1 MNKFNYKLKETPLN
15 LDSGNII
22 EDYLRSLGIEK
33 IESFLSEPSIYDE
46 ESYEGLE
53 RIHELVDAL
62 HEGFTTNQKFFMQ
75 IDSDVDGF
83 TSASIFYRYFK
94 DLYPAAEIKCRVHN
108 GKEHGIV
115 MNSIPQDAKYIII
128 PDAGS
133 NQIEEQKELVRKGK
147 KVLVIDH
154 HLVDVYEEVPGA
166 IVVNNQLSTKFKNKF
181 LSGAGMVYKV
191 IQCYSKKYGD
201 NKHHKEYIDLVAL
214 GLISDMM
221 DTRDLDNNYLIS
233 VGLKNIKNPMFKALL
248 IKQSYSV
255 SSVDIPNKID
265 VAFYITPL
273 INAVI
278 RVGTIEQ
285 NEQLFQGFTEYDHTE
300 TYEKQYKGN
309 VSSETFYEMLAR
321 MAYNIRNQQNKEKE
335 KSMEFIH
342 EVIKQD
348 NLDKNM
354 VVTVISSQN
363 DQVKVPKTMTGLV
376 AMDIVK
382 NYKKPAMLLRPRTI
396 EGENYF
402 YGSAR
407 ANVRPGF
414 KSFREVL
421 QQSGLIHF
429 AEGHDMAF
437 GVGVRE
443 DDLEKLTAYLNDK
456 LKDIDFGTEE
466 IEVDAILR
474 GKRISHD
481 VLKDF
486 ARYSY
491 LYGMGIPQPKFAFE
505 IFITRDMVNIIGK
518 ERNTI
523 KFNYNNIE
531 FIKFGARDIIAELFQ
546 EGEDGFVDI
555 NPKLRVKIIGR
566 SQYNEFNGT
575 KTLQIMVDNLNF
587 EKSTASDLI

>member
-15 LDSGNII
+15 LESVNIL

-46 ESYEGLE
+46 ESYTGLE
-53 RIHELVDAL
+53 RIDELVEAL
-62 HEGFTTNQKFFMQ
+62 HKGFTTNQKFFMQ

-108 GKEHGIV
+108 GKEHGV
-115 MNSIPQDAKYIII
+115 LLNTIPADAKYIIV

-133 NQIEEQKELVRKGK
+133 NQINEQMELTRKGK
-147 KVLVIDH
+147 TVLVIDH
-154 HLVDVYEEVPGA
+154 HLVDNFQPVPGA
-166 IVVNNQLSTKFKNKF
+166 IVVNNQLSPNFKNKF

-201 NKHHKEYIDLVAL
+201 NRHHEQYIDLAAL

-221 DTRDLDNNYLIS
+221 DTRNLDNNYIINK
-233 VGLKNIKNPMFKALL
+233 GLKNIKNPMFKALL
-248 IKQSYSV
+248 QKQSYSI
-255 SSVDIPNKID
+255 SSIHLPTKID
-265 VAFYITPL
+265 IAFYITPL

-278 RVGTIEQ
+278 RVGNVSQ
-285 NEQLFQGFTEYDHTE
+285 NEQLFQAFTEYKHSE
-300 TYEKQYKGN
+300 AYEKTFKGN
-309 VSSETFYEMLAR
+309 TSSETFYEMIAR

-335 KSMEFIH
+335 KSMDFIKG
-342 EVIKQD
+342 VIQE
-348 NLDKNM
+348 NQLDQNM
-354 VVTVISSQN
+354 VVTVISSHN
-363 DQVKVPKTMTGLV
+363 DDVTVPKTMTGLV

-382 NYKKPAMLLRPRTI
+382 NYKKPAMLLRPRVVD
-396 EGENYF
+396 GENYY

-437 GVGVRE
+437 GVGVHE
-443 DDLEKLTAYLNDK
+443 DSLDTLIAYLNDK

-474 GKRISHD
+474 GKKIAHD
-481 VLKDF
+481 VLADF
-486 ARYSY
+486 ARYNR

-505 IFITRDMVNIIGK
+505 IFLTRDMINLIGK
-518 ERNTI
+518 ERSTI

-531 FIKFGARDIIAELFQ
+531 FIKFNAKEIVSDLFQ
-546 EGEDGFVDI
+546 GDDDFVDI
-555 NPKLRVKIIGR
+555 NPKLRIKIIGR
-566 SQYNEFNGT
+566 AQYNEFNGS
-575 KTLQIMVDNLNF
+575 KTLQIIMDNFNF
-587 EKSTASDLI
+587 EKSSVSDLI

>member
-15 LDSGNII
+15 LESVNIL

-46 ESYEGLE
+46 ESYTGLE
-53 RIHELVDAL
+53 RIDELVEAL
-62 HEGFTTNQKFFMQ
+62 HKGFTTNQKFFMQ

-108 GKEHGIV
+108 GKEHGV
-115 MNSIPQDAKYIII
+115 LLNTIPADAKYIIV

-133 NQIEEQKELVRKGK
+133 NQINEQMELTRKGK
-147 KVLVIDH
+147 TVLVIDH
-154 HLVDVYEEVPGA
+154 HLVDNFQPVPGA
-166 IVVNNQLSTKFKNKF
+166 IVVNNQLSPNFKNKF

-201 NKHHKEYIDLVAL
+201 NRHHEQYIDLAAL

-221 DTRDLDNNYLIS
+221 DTRNLDNNYIINK
-233 VGLKNIKNPMFKALL
+233 GLKNIKNPMFKALL
-248 IKQSYSV
+248 QKQSYSI
-255 SSVDIPNKID
+255 SSIHLPTKID
-265 VAFYITPL
+265 IAFYITPL

-278 RVGTIEQ
+278 RVGNVSQ
-285 NEQLFQGFTEYDHTE
+285 NEQLFQAFTEYKHSE
-300 TYEKQYKGN
+300 AYEKTFKGN
-309 VSSETFYEMLAR
+309 TSSETFYEMIAR

-335 KSMEFIH
+335 KSMDFIKG
-342 EVIKQD
+342 VIQE
-348 NLDKNM
+348 NQLDQNM
-354 VVTVISSQN
+354 VVTVISSHN
-363 DQVKVPKTMTGLV
+363 DDVTVPKTMTGLV

-382 NYKKPAMLLRPRTI
+382 NYKKPAMLLRPRVVD
-396 EGENYF
+396 GENYY

-437 GVGVRE
+437 GVGVHE
-443 DDLEKLTAYLNDK
+443 DSLDTLIAYLNDK
-456 LKDIDFGTEE
+456 LKDIEFGTEE

-474 GKRISHD
+474 GKKIAHD
-481 VLKDF
+481 VLADF
-486 ARYSY
+486 ARYNR

-505 IFITRDMVNIIGK
+505 IFLTRDMINLIGK
-518 ERNTI
+518 ERSTI

-531 FIKFGARDIIAELFQ
+531 FIKFNAKEIVSDLFQ
-546 EGEDGFVDI
+546 GDDDFVDI
-555 NPKLRVKIIGR
+555 NPKLRIKIIGR
-566 SQYNEFNGT
+566 AQYNEFNGS
-575 KTLQIMVDNLNF
+575 KTLQIIMDNFNF
-587 EKSTASDLI
+587 EKSSVSDLI

>member
-15 LDSGNII
+15 LDSSNII
-22 EDYLRSLGIEK
+22 EDYLKSLGVEK
-33 IESFLSEPSIYDE
+33 VESFLSEPSIYDE

-53 RIHELVDAL
+53 RIHELVDSL
-62 HEGFTTNQKFFMQ
+62 HEGFTKNQKFFMQ

-115 MNSIPQDAKYIII
+115 MNSVPQDAKYIII

-133 NQIEEQKELVRKGK
+133 NQIDEQKELVRKGK

-154 HLVDVYEEVPGA
+154 HLVDTYEEVPGA
-166 IVVNNQLSTKFKNKF
+166 IVVNNQLSPKFKNKF

-201 NKHHKEYIDLVAL
+201 NKHHEEYIDLAAL

-221 DTRDLDNNYLIS
+221 DTRDLDNNFLIAM
-233 VGLKNIKNPMFKALL
+233 GLKSIKNPMFKALL

-278 RVGTIEQ
+278 RVGTVQQ
-285 NEQLFQGFTEYDHTE
+285 NEELFQGFTEYDHTE
-300 TYEKQYKGN
+300 GYEKTFKGN
-309 VSSETFYEMLAR
+309 TSSETFYEMLAR

-335 KSMEFIH
+335 KSMDFIK
-342 EVIKQD
+342 EIIKAEK
-348 NLDKNM
+348 LDQNM
-354 VVTVISSQN
+354 VVTVVSSNN
-363 DQVKVPKTMTGLV
+363 DQVTVPKTMTGLV

-382 NYKKPAMLLRPRTI
+382 NFKKPAMLLRPRNI
-396 EGENYF
+396 DGQNYY

-437 GVGVRE
+437 GVGVHE
-443 DDLEKLTAYLNDK
+443 DDLPKLNAYLNHK

-474 GKRISHD
+474 GRKIAHEILS
-481 VLKDF
+481 DF
-486 ARYSY
+486 AKYNY

-505 IFITRDMVNIIGK
+505 IFITRDMINLIGK
-518 ERNTI
+518 ERSTI

-531 FIKFGARDIIAELFQ
+531 FIKFGGKDIVAELFT
-546 EGEDGFVDI
+546 EDGDGFTDV

-566 SQYNEFNGT
+566 AQYNEFNGT
-575 KTLQIMVDNLNF
+575 KTLQIIMDHFNF
-587 EKSTASDLI
+587 EKSEASDLI

>member
-1 MNKFNYKLKETPLN
+1 MNKFNYKLKETPIN
-15 LDSGNII
+15 LDSSNII
-22 EDYLRSLGIEK
+22 EDYLKSLGIEK
-33 IESFLSEPSIYDE
+33 TESFLSEPSIYDE
-46 ESYEGLE
+46 ESYKELE
-53 RIHELVDAL
+53 RVNQLVDTL
-62 HEGFTTNQKFFMQ
+62 HEGFTTKQKFFMQ

-133 NQIEEQKELVRKGK
+133 NQIEEQIELVRKGK
-147 KVLVIDH
+147 TVLVIDH
-154 HLVDVYEEVPGA
+154 HLVDNYQEVPGA
-166 IVVNNQLSTKFKNKF
+166 IVVNNQLSPNFKNKF
-181 LSGAGMVYKV
+181 LSGAGMVYKI
-191 IQCYSKKYGD
+191 IQAYSKKYG
-201 NKHHKEYIDLVAL
+201 NNEHHKQYIDLAAL

-221 DTRDLDNNYLIS
+221 DTRDLDNNFLIAT
-233 VGLKNIKNPMFKALL
+233 GLKTIKNPMFKALL
-248 IKQSYSV
+248 VKQSYSV
-255 SSVDIPNKID
+255 SSVDHPNKID

-278 RVGTIEQ
+278 RVGTTQQ

-300 TYEKQYKGN
+300 TYEKEYKGN
-309 VSSETFYEMLAR
+309 KSSETFYEMLAR

-342 EVIKQD
+342 QIIKQD
-348 NLDKNM
+348 KLDENM
-354 VVTVISSQN
+354 VVTVISSNN
-363 DQVKVPKTMTGLV
+363 DDVTVPKTMTGLV

-382 NYKKPAMLLRPRTI
+382 NYKKPAMLLRPRNI
-396 EGENYF
+396 DGQNYF

-437 GVGVRE
+437 GVGVHE
-443 DDLEKLTAYLNDK
+443 DDLPKLNAYLNDT
-456 LKDIDFGTEE
+456 LKNIDFGTEE

-474 GKRISHD
+474 GRRISHD
-481 VLKDF
+481 ILTDF
-486 ARYSY
+486 AKYNY

-505 IFITRDMVNIIGK
+505 IFITRDMINLIGK

-531 FIKFGARDIIAELFQ
+531 FIKFGAKDIIAELFK
-546 EGEDGFVDI
+546 EEDDAFVDI
-555 NPKLRVKIIGR
+555 NPKLRVKIVGR
-566 SQYNEFNGT
+566 AQYNEFNGT
-575 KTLQIMVDNLNF
+575 KTLQIIMDNLNF
-587 EKSTASDLI
+587 EKSIGSDLI

>member
-1 MNKFNYKLKETPLN
+1 MNKFNYKLKETPIN
-15 LDSGNII
+15 LDSSNII
-22 EDYLRSLGIEK
+22 EDYLKSLGIEK
-33 IESFLSEPSIYDE
+33 TESFLSEPSIYDE
-46 ESYEGLE
+46 ESYKELE
-53 RIHELVDAL
+53 RVNQLVDTL
-62 HEGFTTNQKFFMQ
+62 HEGFTTKQKFFMQ

-133 NQIEEQKELVRKGK
+133 NQIEEQIELVRKGK
-147 KVLVIDH
+147 TVLVIDH
-154 HLVDVYEEVPGA
+154 HLVDNYQEVPGA
-166 IVVNNQLSTKFKNKF
+166 IVVNNQLSPNFKNKF
-181 LSGAGMVYKV
+181 LSGAGMVYKI
-191 IQCYSKKYGD
+191 IQAYSKKYD
-201 NKHHKEYIDLVAL
+201 NNEHHKQYIDLAAL

-221 DTRDLDNNYLIS
+221 DTRELDNNFLIAT
-233 VGLKNIKNPMFKALL
+233 GLKTIKNPMFKALL
-248 IKQSYSV
+248 VKQSYSV
-255 SSVDIPNKID
+255 SSVDHPNKID

-278 RVGTIEQ
+278 RVGTTQQ

-300 TYEKQYKGN
+300 TYEKEYKGN
-309 VSSETFYEMLAR
+309 KSSETFYEMLAR

-342 EVIKQD
+342 SIIKED
-348 NLDKNM
+348 NLDQNM
-354 VVTVISSQN
+354 VVTVISSQE
-363 DQVKVPKTMTGLV
+363 DAVTVPKTMTGLV

-382 NYKKPAMLLRPRTI
+382 NYKKPAMLLRPRNI
-396 EGENYF
+396 DGESYF

-443 DDLEKLTAYLNDK
+443 DDLPKLNAYLNDK

-474 GKRISHD
+474 GRRISHD
-481 VLKDF
+481 ILTDF
-486 ARYSY
+486 AKYNY

-505 IFITRDMVNIIGK
+505 IFITRDMINLIGK

-531 FIKFGARDIIAELFQ
+531 FIKFGAKDIIAELFK
-546 EGEDGFVDI
+546 EEDDAFVDI
-555 NPKLRVKIIGR
+555 NPKLRVKIVGR
-566 SQYNEFNGT
+566 AQYNEFNGT
-575 KTLQIMVDNLNF
+575 KTLQIIMDNLNF
-587 EKSTASDLI
+587 EKSIGSDLI

>member
-115 MNSIPQDAKYIII
+115 MNSVPQDAKYIII

-133 NQIEEQKELVRKGK
+133 NQISEQKELVRKGK

-154 HLVDVYEEVPGA
+154 HLVDIYEEVPGA
-166 IVVNNQLSTKFKNKF
+166 IVVNNQLSPKFKNKF

-201 NKHHKEYIDLVAL
+201 NKHHQEYIDLAAL

-221 DTRDLDNNYLIS
+221 DTRDLDNNFLIAT
-233 VGLKNIKNPMFKALL
+233 GLKTIKNPMFKALL

-255 SSVDIPNKID
+255 SSVDTPNKID

-285 NEQLFQGFTEYDHTE
+285 NEQLFQGFTEYNHAE
-300 TYEKQYKGN
+300 AYEKQYKGN
-309 VSSETFYEMLAR
+309 VSSETFYEMIAR

-335 KSMEFIH
+335 KSMDFIRGII
-342 EVIKQD
+342 EE
-348 NLDKNM
+348 DKLNENT

-363 DQVKVPKTMTGLV
+363 DDVTVPKTMTGLV

-382 NYKKPAMLLRPRTI
+382 NYKKPAMLLRPRNI
-396 EGENYF
+396 DGENYF

-437 GVGVRE
+437 GVGVHE

-474 GKRISHD
+474 GRRISHD
-481 VLKDF
+481 ILTDF
-486 ARYSY
+486 AKYDY

-505 IFITRDMVNIIGK
+505 IFITRDMINLIGK
-518 ERNTI
+518 ERNTM

-531 FIKFGARDIIAELFQ
+531 FIKFNAKEIIPELFA
-546 EGEDGFVDI
+546 ETEDAFVDV

-566 SQYNEFNGT
+566 AQYNEFNGT
-575 KTLQIMVDNLNF
+575 KTLQIIMDNFNF
-587 EKSTASDLI
+587 EKSAGSDLI

>member
-1 MNKFNYKLKETPLN
+1 MNKFNYKLKETPIN
-15 LDSGNII
+15 LDSSNII
-22 EDYLRSLGIEK
+22 EDYLKSLGIEK
-33 IESFLSEPSIYDE
+33 VDSFLSEPSIYDE

-53 RIHELVDAL
+53 RIHQLVDTL
-62 HEGFTTNQKFFMQ
+62 HEGFTNNQKFFMQ

-115 MNSIPQDAKYIII
+115 INSIPQDAKYIII

-133 NQIEEQKELVRKGK
+133 NQIDEQKELVRKGK
-147 KVLVIDH
+147 KVLIIDH
-154 HLVDVYEEVPGA
+154 HLVDTYEEVPGA
-166 IVVNNQLSTKFKNKF
+166 IVINNQLSPKFKNKF

-191 IQCYSKKYGD
+191 IQCHSKKYGD
-201 NKHHKEYIDLVAL
+201 NERHKEFIDLAAL

-221 DTRDLDNNYLIS
+221 DTRDLDNNFLITA
-233 VGLKNIKNPMFKALL
+233 GLKSIKNPMFKALL
-248 IKQSYSV
+248 AKQSYSV
-255 SSVDIPNKID
+255 SSVEKPNKID

-278 RVGTIEQ
+278 RVGTVQQ
-285 NEQLFQGFTEYDHTE
+285 NEQLFQGFTEYDHDE
-300 TYEKQYKGN
+300 AYEKEYKGN
-309 VSSETFYEMLAR
+309 KSSETFYEMLAR

-335 KSMEFIH
+335 KSMDFIH
-342 EVIKQD
+342 GVIKAE
-348 NLDKNM
+348 NLDQNM
-354 VVTVISSQN
+354 VLTVISSQE
-363 DQVKVPKTMTGLV
+363 DDVTVPKTMTGLV

-382 NYKKPAMLLRPRTI
+382 NYKKPAMLLRPRNI
-396 EGENYF
+396 DGENYF

-407 ANVRPGF
+407 ANIRPGF

-437 GVGVRE
+437 GVGVHE
-443 DDLEKLTAYLNDK
+443 DDLPKLNAYLNDK

-474 GKRISHD
+474 GRKISHD
-481 VLKDF
+481 ILADF
-486 ARYSY
+486 AKYNF

-505 IFITRDMVNIIGK
+505 IFITRDMINLIGK
-518 ERNTI
+518 EKNTI

-531 FIKFGARDIIAELFQ
+531 FIKFGAKEIISEMFKEQDDA
-546 EGEDGFVDI
+546 FVDV
-555 NPKLRVKIIGR
+555 NPKLRIKIIGR
-566 SQYNEFNGT
+566 AQYNEFNGT
-575 KTLQIMVDNLNF
+575 KTLQIIMDNFNF
-587 EKSTASDLI
+587 EKSLGSDLI

>member
-15 LDSGNII
+15 LDSSNII

-46 ESYEGLE
+46 ETYEDLE
-53 RIHELVDAL
+53 RIQNLVDAL
-62 HEGFTTNQKFFMQ
+62 HEGFTSNQKFFMQ

>member
-1 MNKFNYKLKETPLN
+1 
-15 LDSGNII
+15 
-22 EDYLRSLGIEK
+22 
-33 IESFLSEPSIYDE
+33 
-46 ESYEGLE
+46 
-53 RIHELVDAL
+53 
-62 HEGFTTNQKFFMQ
+62 
-75 IDSDVDGF
+75 
-83 TSASIFYRYFK
+83 
-94 DLYPAAEIKCRVHN
+94 
-108 GKEHGIV
+108 
-115 MNSIPQDAKYIII
+115 
-128 PDAGS
+128 
-133 NQIEEQKELVRKGK
+133 
-147 KVLVIDH
+147 
-154 HLVDVYEEVPGA
+154 
-166 IVVNNQLSTKFKNKF
+166 
-181 LSGAGMVYKV
+181 
-191 IQCYSKKYGD
+191 
-201 NKHHKEYIDLVAL
+201 
-214 GLISDMM
+214 
-221 DTRDLDNNYLIS
+221 
-233 VGLKNIKNPMFKALL
+233 MFKALL

-396 EGENYF
+396 EGQNYF

>member
-15 LDSGNII
+15 LDSSNII

-46 ESYEGLE
+46 ENYEDLE
-53 RIHELVDAL
+53 RIHNLVDAL
-62 HEGFTTNQKFFMQ
+62 HEGFTSNQKFFMQ

-94 DLYPAAEIKCRVHN
+94 DLYPGAEIKCRVHN

>member
-1 MNKFNYKLKETPLN
+1 MNKFNYKLKETPIN
-15 LDSGNII
+15 LDSSNII
-22 EDYLRSLGIEK
+22 EDYLKSLGIEK
-33 IESFLSEPSIYDE
+33 TESFLSEPSIYDE
-46 ESYEGLE
+46 ESYKELK
-53 RIHELVDAL
+53 RVNELVDTL
-62 HEGFTTNQKFFMQ
+62 HEGFTTKQKFFMQ

-133 NQIEEQKELVRKGK
+133 NQIEEQIELVRKGK
-147 KVLVIDH
+147 TVLVIDH
-154 HLVDVYEEVPGA
+154 HLVDNYQEVPGA
-166 IVVNNQLSTKFKNKF
+166 IVVNNQLSPNFKNKF
-181 LSGAGMVYKV
+181 LSGAGMVYKI
-191 IQCYSKKYGD
+191 IQAYSKKYG
-201 NKHHKEYIDLVAL
+201 NNEHHKQYIDLAAL

-221 DTRDLDNNYLIS
+221 DTRDLDNNFLIS
-233 VGLKNIKNPMFKALL
+233 TGLKTIKNPMFKALL
-248 IKQSYSV
+248 VKQSYSV
-255 SSVDIPNKID
+255 SSVDHPNKID
-265 VAFYITPL
+265 LAFYITPL

-278 RVGTIEQ
+278 RVGTTQQ

-300 TYEKQYKGN
+300 TYEKEYKGN
-309 VSSETFYEMLAR
+309 KSSETFYEMLAR

-342 EVIKQD
+342 SIIKED
-348 NLDKNM
+348 NLDQNM
-354 VVTVISSQN
+354 VVTVISSQE
-363 DQVKVPKTMTGLV
+363 DAVTVPKTMTGLV

-382 NYKKPAMLLRPRTI
+382 NYKKPAMLLRPRNI
-396 EGENYF
+396 DGESYF

-443 DDLEKLTAYLNDK
+443 DDLPKLNAYLNDK

-474 GKRISHD
+474 GRRISHD
-481 VLKDF
+481 ILTDF
-486 ARYSY
+486 AKYNY

-505 IFITRDMVNIIGK
+505 IFLTRDMINLIGK

-531 FIKFGARDIIAELFQ
+531 FIKFGAKDIIAELFK
-546 EGEDGFVDI
+546 EEDDAFVDI

-566 SQYNEFNGT
+566 AQYNEFNGT
-575 KTLQIMVDNLNF
+575 KTLQIIMDNFNF
-587 EKSTASDLI
+587 EKSTGSDLI

>member
-1 MNKFNYKLKETPLN
+1 MNKFNYKLKETPIN
-15 LDSGNII
+15 LDSSNII
-22 EDYLRSLGIEK
+22 EDYLKSLGIEK
-33 IESFLSEPSIYDE
+33 TESFLSEPSIYDE
-46 ESYEGLE
+46 ESYKELK
-53 RIHELVDAL
+53 RVNELVDTL
-62 HEGFTTNQKFFMQ
+62 HEGFTTKQKFFMQ

-133 NQIEEQKELVRKGK
+133 NQIEEQIELVRKGK
-147 KVLVIDH
+147 TVLVIDH
-154 HLVDVYEEVPGA
+154 HLVDNYQEVPGA
-166 IVVNNQLSTKFKNKF
+166 IVVNNQLSPNFKNKF
-181 LSGAGMVYKV
+181 LSGAGMVYKI
-191 IQCYSKKYGD
+191 IQAYSKKYG
-201 NKHHKEYIDLVAL
+201 NNEHHKQYIDLAAL

-221 DTRDLDNNYLIS
+221 DTRDLDNNFLIS
-233 VGLKNIKNPMFKALL
+233 TGLKTIKNPMFKALL
-248 IKQSYSV
+248 VKQSYSV
-255 SSVDIPNKID
+255 SSVDHPNKID

-278 RVGTIEQ
+278 RVGTTQQ

-300 TYEKQYKGN
+300 TYEKEYKGN
-309 VSSETFYEMLAR
+309 KSSETFYEMLAR

-342 EVIKQD
+342 SIIKED
-348 NLDKNM
+348 NLDQNM
-354 VVTVISSQN
+354 VVTVISSQE
-363 DQVKVPKTMTGLV
+363 DAVTVPKTMTGLV

-382 NYKKPAMLLRPRTI
+382 NYKKPAMLLRPRNI
-396 EGENYF
+396 DGESYF

-443 DDLEKLTAYLNDK
+443 DDLPKLNAYLNDK

-474 GKRISHD
+474 GRRISHD
-481 VLKDF
+481 ILTDF
-486 ARYSY
+486 AKYNY

-505 IFITRDMVNIIGK
+505 IFLTRDMINLIGK

-531 FIKFGARDIIAELFQ
+531 FIKFGAKDIIAELFK
-546 EGEDGFVDI
+546 EEDDAFVDI

-566 SQYNEFNGT
+566 AQYNEFNGT
-575 KTLQIMVDNLNF
+575 KTLQIIMDNFNF
-587 EKSTASDLI
+587 EKSTGSDLI

>member
-15 LDSGNII
+15 LDSSNII

-46 ESYEGLE
+46 ENYEDLE
-53 RIHELVDAL
+53 RIHNLVDAL
-62 HEGFTTNQKFFMQ
+62 HEGFTSNQKFFMQ

-575 KTLQIMVDNLNF
+575 KTLQIMIDNLNF

>member
-15 LDSGNII
+15 LDSSNII

-46 ESYEGLE
+46 ETYEDLE
-53 RIHELVDAL
+53 RIHNLVDAL
-62 HEGFTTNQKFFMQ
+62 HEGFTSNQKFFMQ

>member
-1 MNKFNYKLKETPLN
+1 
-15 LDSGNII
+15 
-22 EDYLRSLGIEK
+22 
-33 IESFLSEPSIYDE
+33 
-46 ESYEGLE
+46 
-53 RIHELVDAL
+53 
-62 HEGFTTNQKFFMQ
+62 MQ

>member
-1 MNKFNYKLKETPLN
+1 
-15 LDSGNII
+15 
-22 EDYLRSLGIEK
+22 
-33 IESFLSEPSIYDE
+33 
-46 ESYEGLE
+46 
-53 RIHELVDAL
+53 
-62 HEGFTTNQKFFMQ
+62 
-75 IDSDVDGF
+75 
-83 TSASIFYRYFK
+83 
-94 DLYPAAEIKCRVHN
+94 
-108 GKEHGIV
+108 
-115 MNSIPQDAKYIII
+115 
-128 PDAGS
+128 
-133 NQIEEQKELVRKGK
+133 
-147 KVLVIDH
+147 
-154 HLVDVYEEVPGA
+154 
-166 IVVNNQLSTKFKNKF
+166 
-181 LSGAGMVYKV
+181 
-191 IQCYSKKYGD
+191 
-201 NKHHKEYIDLVAL
+201 
-214 GLISDMM
+214 
-221 DTRDLDNNYLIS
+221 
-233 VGLKNIKNPMFKALL
+233 
-248 IKQSYSV
+248 
-255 SSVDIPNKID
+255 
-265 VAFYITPL
+265 
-273 INAVI
+273 
-278 RVGTIEQ
+278 
-285 NEQLFQGFTEYDHTE
+285 
-300 TYEKQYKGN
+300 
-309 VSSETFYEMLAR
+309 
-321 MAYNIRNQQNKEKE
+321 
-335 KSMEFIH
+335 MEFIH

-348 NLDKNM
+348 ELDKNM
-354 VVTVISSQN
+354 VVTVISSQD

-396 EGENYF
+396 EGQNYF

-437 GVGVRE
+437 GVGVHE
-443 DDLEKLTAYLNDK
+443 DDLEKLTAYLNDR

-486 ARYSY
+486 AKYSH

-546 EGEDGFVDI
+546 EGDDGFVDI

>member
-15 LDSGNII
+15 LDSSNII

-46 ESYEGLE
+46 ENYEDLE
-53 RIHELVDAL
+53 RIHNLVDAL
-62 HEGFTTNQKFFMQ
+62 HEGFTSNQKFFMQ

>member
-15 LDSGNII
+15 LDSVNII

-33 IESFLSEPSIYDE
+33 VESFLSEPSIYDE

-53 RIHELVDAL
+53 RIHELVDHL
-62 HEGFTTNQKFFMQ
+62 HKGFTTNQKFFMQ

-94 DLYPAAEIKCRVHN
+94 DLYPDAHIQCRVHK

-115 MNSIPQDAKYIII
+115 LNTVPAEADYVII

-133 NQIEEQKELVRKGK
+133 NQIEEQKELVSRGK
-147 KVLVIDH
+147 FVLVIDH
-154 HLVDVYEEVPGA
+154 HLVDNFIPVMNAV
-166 IVVNNQLSTKFKNKF
+166 VVNNQLSPNFKNKF

-191 IQCYSKKYGD
+191 VQCYSHKYGD
-201 NKHHKEYIDLVAL
+201 GKHHEEYIDLAAL

-221 DTRDLDNNYLIS
+221 DTRDLDNNYIIS
-233 VGLKNIKNPMFKALL
+233 KGLKNLKNPMFKALL
-248 IKQSYSV
+248 AKQSYSV
-255 SSVDIPNKID
+255 SSVDNPNKID
-265 VAFYITPL
+265 IAFYVTPL

-278 RVGTIEQ
+278 RVGSVEQ

-300 TYEKQYKGN
+300 AYEKTYKGN
-309 VSSETFYEMLAR
+309 FSSETFYEMLAR

-335 KSMEFIH
+335 KSMEFIKG
-342 EVIKQD
+342 VIDTEKLAD
-348 NLDKNM
+348 NM
-354 VVTVISSQN
+354 VVTVISSN
-363 DQVKVPKTMTGLV
+363 DDDVTVPKTMTGLV

-382 NYKKPAMLLRPRTI
+382 NYKKPAMLLRPRMVD
-396 EGENYF
+396 GEQYYF
-402 YGSAR
+402 GSAR

-421 QQSGLIHF
+421 QESGLVYF

-437 GVGVRE
+437 GVGVHE
-443 DDLEKLTAYLNDK
+443 DQLDTLTAYLNNK
-456 LKDIDFGTEE
+456 LKDVDFGTEE

-474 GKRISHD
+474 GRTVAHEI
-481 VLKDF
+481 LGDF
-486 ARYSY
+486 AKYKN

-505 IFITRDMVNIIGK
+505 VFLTRDMINLIGK
-518 ERNTI
+518 ERTTI

-531 FIKFGARDIIAELFQ
+531 FIKFNARDIVNELFA
-546 EGEDGFVDI
+546 EDDMGFVDI

-566 SQYNEFNGT
+566 AQYNEFNGA
-575 KTLQIMVDNLNF
+575 KTLQIIMDNFNF
-587 EKSTASDLI
+587 ETATMSDLI

>member
-1 MNKFNYKLKETPLN
+1 MNKFNYKLKETPIN
-15 LDSGNII
+15 LDSSNII
-22 EDYLRSLGIEK
+22 EDYLKSLGIEK
-33 IESFLSEPSIYDE
+33 TESFLSEPSIYDE
-46 ESYEGLE
+46 ESYKELE
-53 RIHELVDAL
+53 RVNQLVDTL
-62 HEGFTTNQKFFMQ
+62 HEGFTTKQKFFMQ

-133 NQIEEQKELVRKGK
+133 NQIEEQIELVRKGK
-147 KVLVIDH
+147 TVLVIDH
-154 HLVDVYEEVPGA
+154 HLVDNYQEVPGA
-166 IVVNNQLSTKFKNKF
+166 IVVNNQLSPNFKNKF
-181 LSGAGMVYKV
+181 LSGAGMVYKI
-191 IQCYSKKYGD
+191 IQAYSKKYG
-201 NKHHKEYIDLVAL
+201 NNEHHKQYIDLAAL

-221 DTRDLDNNYLIS
+221 DTRDLDNNFLIAT
-233 VGLKNIKNPMFKALL
+233 GLKTIKNPMFKALL
-248 IKQSYSV
+248 VKQSYSV
-255 SSVDIPNKID
+255 SSVDHPNKID

-278 RVGTIEQ
+278 RVGTTQQ

-300 TYEKQYKGN
+300 TYEKEYKGN
-309 VSSETFYEMLAR
+309 KSSETFYEMLAR

-342 EVIKQD
+342 QIIKQD
-348 NLDKNM
+348 KLDENM
-354 VVTVISSQN
+354 VVTVISSNN
-363 DQVKVPKTMTGLV
+363 DDVTVPKTMTGLV

-382 NYKKPAMLLRPRTI
+382 NYKKPAMLLRPRNI
-396 EGENYF
+396 DGQNYF

-437 GVGVRE
+437 GVGVHE
-443 DDLEKLTAYLNDK
+443 DDLPKLNAYLNDK

-474 GKRISHD
+474 GRRISHD
-481 VLKDF
+481 ILTDF
-486 ARYSY
+486 AKYNY

-505 IFITRDMVNIIGK
+505 IFITRDMINLIGK

-531 FIKFGARDIIAELFQ
+531 FIKFGAKDIIAELFK
-546 EGEDGFVDI
+546 EEDDAFVDI
-555 NPKLRVKIIGR
+555 NPKLRVKIVGR
-566 SQYNEFNGT
+566 AQYNEFNGT
-575 KTLQIMVDNLNF
+575 KTLQIIMDNLNF
-587 EKSTASDLI
+587 EKSIGSDLI

>member
-1 MNKFNYKLKETPLN
+1 
-15 LDSGNII
+15 
-22 EDYLRSLGIEK
+22 
-33 IESFLSEPSIYDE
+33 
-46 ESYEGLE
+46 
-53 RIHELVDAL
+53 
-62 HEGFTTNQKFFMQ
+62 
-75 IDSDVDGF
+75 
-83 TSASIFYRYFK
+83 
-94 DLYPAAEIKCRVHN
+94 VHN

-115 MNSIPQDAKYIII
+115 MNSVPQDAKYIII

-133 NQIEEQKELVRKGK
+133 NQIDEQKELVRKGK

-154 HLVDVYEEVPGA
+154 HLVDIYEEVPGA
-166 IVVNNQLSTKFKNKF
+166 IVVNNQLSPKFKNKF

-201 NKHHKEYIDLVAL
+201 NKHHQEYIDLAAL

-221 DTRDLDNNYLIS
+221 DTRDLDNNFLIAT
-233 VGLKNIKNPMFKALL
+233 GLKTIKNPMFKALL

-255 SSVDIPNKID
+255 SSVDNPNKID

-278 RVGTIEQ
+278 RVGTVQQ
-285 NEQLFQGFTEYDHTE
+285 NEELFQGFTEYDHTE
-300 TYEKQYKGN
+300 GYEKTFKGN
-309 VSSETFYEMLAR
+309 TSSETFYEMLAR

-335 KSMEFIH
+335 KSMDFIK
-342 EVIKQD
+342 EIIKAEK
-348 NLDKNM
+348 LDQNM
-354 VVTVISSQN
+354 VVTVVSSNN
-363 DQVKVPKTMTGLV
+363 DQVTVPKTMTGLV

-382 NYKKPAMLLRPRTI
+382 NFKKPAMLLRPRNI
-396 EGENYF
+396 DGQNYY

-437 GVGVRE
+437 GVGVHE
-443 DDLEKLTAYLNDK
+443 DDLPKLNAYLNHK

-474 GKRISHD
+474 GRKIAHD
-481 VLKDF
+481 ILSDF
-486 ARYSY
+486 AKYNY

-505 IFITRDMVNIIGK
+505 IFITRDMINLIGK
-518 ERNTI
+518 ERSTI

-531 FIKFGARDIIAELFQ
+531 FIKFGGKDIVAELFT
-546 EGEDGFVDI
+546 EDGDGFTDV

-566 SQYNEFNGT
+566 AQYNEFNGT
-575 KTLQIMVDNLNF
+575 KTLQIIMDHFNF
-587 EKSTASDLI
+587 EKSEASDLI